1 MEDLDKKIKFWKR
14 FSVILG
20 LVSFFG
26 YIIIL
31 VVANIMAHGM
41 QYGWVVFMVVGRVA
55 QRAMF
60 ALCALS
66 IIAIFRVIILSSRR
80 KQHLA
85 KDYIMVVLGFALIF
99 SPFAIS
105 EVLSYFRISWNDDDS
120 VSITI
125 KSKDPFY
132 LSGDVSS
139 SASCDRRS
147 GRLMP
152 DEYKAIYGA
161 ENSDEDKVM
170 NMKTYVSLIGEE
182 ILCPIAEFYK
192 ENGRYPNDAEL
203 QALTTKVESE
213 DMHSGLYHLRLEVG
227 NEPNETDFTVLFDKN
242 CTNRTSRPGQ
252 ISVLSPLY
260 GEQGRYCVY
269 NELDDILENLEK
281 H

>member
-1 MEDLDKKIKFWKR
+1 MEDFDKKIKFWKR

-20 LVSFFG
+20 LISFFG
-26 YIIIL
+26 YIITL
-31 VVANIMAHGM
+31 VATNIMAHGM
-41 QYGWVVFMVVGRVA
+41 QYGWVIFMVVGRVV

-60 ALCALS
+60 VLCVLS
-66 IIAIFRVIILSSRR
+66 IIAIARVIILSSHR

-105 EVLSYFRISWNDDDS
+105 EVLSYFRISWNDDDN

-132 LSGDVSS
+132 LSGDVSNS
-139 SASCDRRS
+139 SSCDRRS

-161 ENSDEDKVM
+161 ENSDEMM
-170 NMKTYVSLIGEE
+170 NMKAYVSLIGEE

-192 ENGRYPNDAEL
+192 ENGRYPNDVEL
-203 QALTTKVESE
+203 QSLAAKVESE
-213 DMHSGLYHLRLEVG
+213 DMRSGLYNLRLEVG

-242 CTNRTSRPGQ
+242 CTNQTPRPGQ